1 MKYIM
6 KLFSRKLGLLILLA
20 GFGVGVL
27 NAQNDNSNPA
37 ISYEEKVKDLSEHS
51 EVAAQGFERL
61 VDGAPDAVFFV
72 KEQNELLPR
81 EHMRKDGAVSVLYAD
96 SYDQILSLV
105 KMFPQHMNTIQLI
118 RIKWD
123 GQPVM
128 EWKDREELMKYF
140 SAMESLEYFVIQK
153 ENPAPAEMKN
163 HSSDLKGEADHLQ
176 NLLHQY
182 EMQDKIEIIY
192 RTLQPAQ

>member
-1 MKYIM
+1 MKYLMTI
-6 KLFSRKLGLLILLA
+6 FCRRFGLLVLLS
-20 GFGVGVL
+20 GIWVFVL
-27 NAQNDNSNPA
+27 NAQNDNSSPP
-37 ISYEEKVKDLSEHS
+37 ISYEQKVKDLSDYS
-51 EVAAQGFERL
+51 EVAARGFERL
-61 VDGAPDAVFFV
+61 IDGAPDAVFFV
-72 KEQNELLPR
+72 EERNELLPR
-81 EHMRKDGAVSVLYAD
+81 EYMRKDGAVSVLYAN